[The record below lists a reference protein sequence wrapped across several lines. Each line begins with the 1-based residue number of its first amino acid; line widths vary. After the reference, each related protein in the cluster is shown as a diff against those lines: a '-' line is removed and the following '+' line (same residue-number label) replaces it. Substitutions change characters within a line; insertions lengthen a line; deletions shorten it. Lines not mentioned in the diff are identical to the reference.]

1 MKQQLMATLTK
12 LTSLRDK
19 AQETADNSERGT
31 TQDRYT
37 AIADYLG
44 EAIAMIENAIEEVD
58 Q

>member
-19 AQETADNSERGT
+19 AQETADNAERGT
-31 TQDRYT
+31 TQDCYT